1 MDAIVGEKHNLDG
14 TLVNSTSVAAPHPE
28 NIARM
33 RISIVDMSS
42 TDIEVEV
49 YSPEQAR
56 SVVCRRAT
64 NKPDTMNAPK
74 KASNLRY
81 SWTVVQHPPVIC
93 RWLPVINKPVVV
105 SEPVSVYREGPVT
118 GRFFNR
124 R

>member
-1 MDAIVGEKHNLDG
+1 MDIITGEKHYLEG
-14 TLVNSTSVAAPHPE
+14 TPVNSMSVAAPHPKDIPRITVS
-28 NIARM
+28 IAPM
-33 RISIVDMSS
+33 FS

-49 YSPEQAR
+49 YSPEQAH

-81 SWTVVQHPPVIC
+81 SWTVVQHPPSIC

-105 SEPVSVYREGPVT
+105 CEPISVYKEGPST
-118 GRFFNR
+118 GRFFKH
-124 R
+124 